1 MDLNFYIS
9 LLSDDVLENNLANS
23 LSLPQLEAPII
34 KREVLPSLTQG
45 LKRHYREYFSDWF
58 EPGSQISRGSQ
69 GNMRRRSSRKKKL
82 HQKLVL
88 SQVRLWSFS
97 ILIFETIH
105 CKIARMGCV
114 NLHSFTVI

>member
-1 MDLNFYIS
+1 M
-9 LLSDDVLENNLANS
+9 ANS

-58 EPGSQISRGSQ
+58 EPGSQISARGSQ

-88 SQVRLWSFS
+88 SQVRMMSLLWLSNMTLH
-97 ILIFETIH
+97 INRCTRTETLT
-105 CKIARMGCV
+105 
-114 NLHSFTVI
+114 N

>member
-1 MDLNFYIS
+1 METD
-9 LLSDDVLENNLANS
+9 LANS

-58 EPGSQISRGSQ
+58 EPGSQISARGSQ

-88 SQVRLWSFS
+88 SQVRLINLYMAVKHDLPLFLSVCQPS
-97 ILIFETIH
+97 IEQRL
-105 CKIARMGCV
+105 
-114 NLHSFTVI
+114 

>member
-88 SQVRLWSFS
+88 SQVGPWSFP

-105 CKIARMGCV
+105 CKIA
-114 NLHSFTVI
+114 

>member
-1 MDLNFYIS
+1 M
-9 LLSDDVLENNLANS
+9 ANS

-58 EPGSQISRGSQ
+58 EPGSQISARGSQ
-69 GNMRRRSSRKKKL
+69 GNMRRRASRKKKL

-88 SQVRLWSFS
+88 SQVGLEELICDAMQPWSSSAEYLFYNLCKSQEYANHKTYPSPS
-97 ILIFETIH
+97 IYPF
-105 CKIARMGCV
+105 
-114 NLHSFTVI
+114 